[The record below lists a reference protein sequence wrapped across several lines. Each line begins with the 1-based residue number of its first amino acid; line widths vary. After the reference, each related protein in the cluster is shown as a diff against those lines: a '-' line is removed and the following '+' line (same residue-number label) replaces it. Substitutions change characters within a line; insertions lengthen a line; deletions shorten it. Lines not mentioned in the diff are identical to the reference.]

1 MLTEYRPS
9 ISELLRTQGA
19 DIEDVSSGWN
29 AVNCPFHDDSHKSAS
44 FNEDEGVFK
53 CFACGT
59 KGDALTVVMQAHDVP
74 AKRAQEMISELNV
87 PQKPVHHSQ
96 PARSKGVSRR
106 AREMMNEA
114 TDRYASRIDMLADY
128 LKSRGITRTA
138 AREARL
144 GYVETPLP
152 GHEPYQGRLA
162 IPYLT
167 ETGTVDM
174 KFRCV
179 EAHDCKEHGHG
190 KYLCLPGSDSR
201 MYHVTS
207 ALTADSFIAVTEG
220 ELDAVILNHL
230 CEIPAVGIPGASS
243 WKRHYAR
250 VLEDFDR
257 VYVLGDG
264 DKAGTEFARSVSKQV
279 DAGIP
284 IILPAG
290 MDVNDVYLS
299 GGPAAVMNLL
309 GVGL

>member
-19 DIEDVSSGWN
+19 DIEDVSAGWN
-29 AVNCPFHDDSHKSAS
+29 AVNCPFHGDAHKSAS

-53 CFACGT
+53 CHACGT
-59 KGDALTVVMQAHDVP
+59 KGDALTVIMQTHDVP
-74 AKRAQEMISELNV
+74 AKRAQEMIGELNV
-87 PQKPVHHSQ
+87 PQKPVHRA
-96 PARSKGVSRR
+96 PARTKNTFRKSR
-106 AREMMNEA
+106 ELLNEA
-114 TDRYASRIDMLADY
+114 TDRYGARIDMLADY
-128 LKSRGITRTA
+128 LKGRGITRTA
-138 AREARL
+138 ARAAKL
-144 GYVETPLP
+144 GYVDSPLP
-152 GHEPYQGRLA
+152 GHEPYQGRLS

-167 ETGTVDM
+167 ESGTVDM

-179 EAHDCKEHGHG
+179 EDHDCKGYGHG
-190 KYLCLPGSDSR
+190 KYLCLPASDSR

-207 ALTADSFIAVTEG
+207 ALTADSYIAVTEG

-264 DKAGTEFARSVSKQV
+264 DKAGTEFARSVSKQI

-284 IILPAG
+284 IILPEG
-290 MDVNDVYLS
+290 MDVNDVYLD
-299 GGPAAVMNLL
+299 GGPAALMNLM
-309 GVGL
+309 GV